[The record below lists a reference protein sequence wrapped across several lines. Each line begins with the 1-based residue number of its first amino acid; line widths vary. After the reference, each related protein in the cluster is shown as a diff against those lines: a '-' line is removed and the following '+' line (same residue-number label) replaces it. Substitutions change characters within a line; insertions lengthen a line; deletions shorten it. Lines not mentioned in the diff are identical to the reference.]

1 MDQLL
6 SRIRVSTRLNL
17 SIFIPLV
24 ILVVMVSSAVVI
36 FSRINAGVDSIYR
49 DRVVPLQD
57 LKIIADDYAVKV
69 IDAVNK
75 ANAGRK
81 TAEEALSDVRE
92 ASKQIA
98 AKWQD
103 YMATQLT
110 EEEARLAEEA
120 QVLFED
126 ADRAIASVS
135 SALARM
141 SGNVQGQ
148 LDSYD
153 GPLYD
158 QIDPISDKISELISL
173 QLRVAAETRD
183 AIDQQTDSLTM
194 TYVTGTVVAILLMM
208 LMAYW
213 IRRSI
218 LGPVEKLRSTMNT
231 IEQSSDMT
239 LVIDVQSDDEIGHTV
254 SAFNRMMRRID
265 SILGQVKR
273 AALQL
278 SAASEELAT
287 ISLQTNTS
295 LQQQQQETDQVATA
309 TNEMTATV
317 AELAS
322 NTNEAQHAAQD
333 ADQLAAEGRGVA
345 DHNMRMTLALSDEL
359 KATAALVQRL
369 EGESQNIGAVVD
381 VINGIAEQ
389 TNLLALNAAIEAARA
404 GEQGRGFAVVA
415 DEVRTLAQR
424 TQESTQEIRDV
435 VERLQSGARDSVVA
449 MKSGQSKAEE
459 CNDAIAKG
467 QQSLI
472 QIEQAVQSIR
482 DMNIQIATALEEQ
495 SAVTEEINRN
505 VNNISQISSS
515 SASAGAEI
523 SEASR
528 HLSELAS
535 TLQAQVSE
543 FVITD

>member
-81 TAEEALSDVRE
+81 TAEEALTDVRE

-110 EEEARLAEEA
+110 EEEARLAAEA
-120 QVLFED
+120 QDLFED
-126 ADRAIASVS
+126 ADRAIARVS

-158 QIDPISDKISELISL
+158 QIDPISDKISELIAL

-333 ADQLAAEGRGVA
+333 ADQLAAEGRAVA
-345 DHNMRMTLALSDEL
+345 DHNMRLTLALS
-359 KATAALVQRL
+359 
-369 EGESQNIGAVVD
+369 
-381 VINGIAEQ
+381 
-389 TNLLALNAAIEAARA
+389 
-404 GEQGRGFAVVA
+404 
-415 DEVRTLAQR
+415 
-424 TQESTQEIRDV
+424 
-435 VERLQSGARDSVVA
+435 
-449 MKSGQSKAEE
+449 
-459 CNDAIAKG
+459 
-467 QQSLI
+467 
-472 QIEQAVQSIR
+472 
-482 DMNIQIATALEEQ
+482 
-495 SAVTEEINRN
+495 
-505 VNNISQISSS
+505 
-515 SASAGAEI
+515 
-523 SEASR
+523 
-528 HLSELAS
+528 
-535 TLQAQVSE
+535 
-543 FVITD
+543 